1 MTENKNKKPPLKT
14 APPAVEPIFE
24 PKEDQFQSFARDPR
38 LSPENKIF
46 DENFPKS
53 PLSLKLAKETRSLTD
68 KEAFYNTIREFKK
81 SEYQKLL
88 PLEETPFQ
96 NRKKI
101 LNTITQIAEAIIL
114 VTYQYTQKNLT
125 AEIGIPGYLN
135 SYKQN
140 LISHLGIIGMGK
152 LGAGEMNYE
161 ADLDLIFVYSHEGET
176 FGKKNITNREFF
188 IKFSQRLIQALST
201 VTSSGLCY
209 PIDVALRPSGN
220 AGTLVTSFE
229 HFMEHQMNRAQ
240 EWEYM
245 ALLRA
250 RTIAAPKDFIHQIN
264 SHIQKLA
271 FERPL
276 PEHFFSVM
284 HGIRQRVHV
293 ERSKESQTVIDLKFG
308 PGGLMDIEF
317 ILQGIQLKSQRV
329 FPDLRKASLF
339 DLIDSLKEHDFL
351 DREELDLI
359 EQAHLHYRTIMSQLH
374 LMKKRSSRLL
384 DFDSDLCT
392 KIRERL
398 GFTSDQELR
407 EKLIAL
413 KTGVQKIYK
422 RFYETP

>member
-14 APPAVEPIFE
+14 ISPALEPLFE

-38 LSPENKIF
+38 LSSENKIF
-46 DENFPKS
+46 DENFPTS
-53 PLSLKLAKETRSLTD
+53 PLSLKLAKETRSLMD
-68 KEAFYNTIREFKK
+68 KEAFYNAIREFKK
-81 SEYQKLL
+81 NEYQKLL
-88 PLEETPFQ
+88 PLEEKPFQ

-140 LISHLGIIGMGK
+140 LISYLGIIGMGK

-161 ADLDLIFVYSHEGET
+161 SDLDLIFVYSHEGET

-201 VTSSGLCY
+201 VTSAGLCY
-209 PIDVALRPSGN
+209 PIDVELRPSGN

-250 RTIAAPKDFIHQIN
+250 RAIAAPKNFIHQIN

-271 FERPL
+271 FEHPL
-276 PEHFFSVM
+276 PAHFFSVM

-293 ERSKESQTVIDLKFG
+293 ERSKESQTVIDLKCG

-317 ILQGIQLKSQRV
+317 ILQGIQLKNQRV
-329 FPDLRKASLF
+329 FPDLRKTSLF
-339 DLIDSLKEHDFL
+339 DIIDSLKKHDFL
-351 DREELDLI
+351 DKEELDLI
-359 EQAHLHYRTIMSQLH
+359 EQAHLHYRTIVSQLH
-374 LMKKRSSRLL
+374 LMKKRSARLL

-392 KIRERL
+392 EIRERL
-398 GFTSDQELR
+398 GFASDQELK